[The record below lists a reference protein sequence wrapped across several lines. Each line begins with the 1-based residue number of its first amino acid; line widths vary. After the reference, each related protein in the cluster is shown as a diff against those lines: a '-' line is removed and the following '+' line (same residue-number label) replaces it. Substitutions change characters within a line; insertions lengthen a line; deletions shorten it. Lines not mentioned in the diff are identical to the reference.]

1 MGIGFARRCAHRL
14 GVLLLLLGA
23 GCVSSD
29 ERPGVPE
36 GDVASTGPTGARS
49 AGGSPDDGEVDE
61 LRHCSVPGPG
71 CACDPATDVPVECH
85 SDSVVEDEHGRLR
98 CFVGARSCE
107 DGVWGACAFAGSYA
121 LPGPGERAFADL
133 PTPCPNC
140 DPSCYEVGDDYS
152 ADPGSLVGLGTG
164 IAWSP
169 GPPAGIVMSAAG
181 SALIGQN
188 IWVAFH
194 ATSEVAKI
202 RASDG
207 AQIGRFYV
215 GDAGNTSYPSR
226 TAVDTDANV
235 YIGSRAIDPGGDWFG
250 LDGSGF
256 WGAVTKIAGDPLFCN
271 NAPTPTTSIDDV
283 PLPVGTDDCVMWN
296 VRIGSAQ
303 GSHVRGVVVD
313 RNEFPWVAATQ
324 NVDGGREPGRI
335 YQLDPATGAVLQSI
349 TLPIHPY
356 GAVVDG
362 RDPQRIWVSSHQTG
376 ALASVDTTDGSVDG
390 PFYPPTPGIDDDD
403 YHGAYGIAVDSVGR
417 IWRGSYGPADYITR
431 YDPEGN
437 SWCHLRTASD
447 TAGIA
452 VRLNPDGTNTVYA
465 GIVGQHHFYRFD
477 GGRACAGSNIR
488 ADYCTDWPDSGGL
501 SRLVR
506 DSQCDSASNFTQ
518 RIDIYPAGSVTDVHV
533 HSCPGFGD
541 GDCPRDFY
549 GVGLDADN
557 RVWFIGNGGSEP
569 APGIVVYDPATLT
582 WVTYPTTGAFPD
594 PYTYSDFS
602 GYQRSAFT
610 LRGRSEY
617 YRDFGVNAPAC
628 PPATTPVW
636 GDLNWT
642 AVTVNSQINFYA
654 QAAANPA
661 DLAAAPSVFIGSSTD
676 PAPLYINDVLPP
688 NLRSASYLRIT
699 SELLSLDGVTS
710 AVLTSLDLDWQCF
723 ESE

>member
-1 MGIGFARRCAHRL
+1 MGIESAIRRAARL
-14 GVLLLLLGA
+14 VLALLVA
-23 GCVSSD
+23 GCIGSD
-29 ERPGVPE
+29 ERPGPPAGRDDETDVEAASASGAPDD
-36 GDVASTGPTGARS
+36 GDVAAR
-49 AGGSPDDGEVDE
+49 GSC
-61 LRHCSVPGPG
+61 RVPGPG
-71 CACDPATDVPVECH
+71 CRCDPETDAPVECH

-98 CFVGARSCE
+98 CLVGQRSCE
-107 DGVWGACAFAGSYA
+107 DGIWGACAFEGSYSI
-121 LPGPGERAFADL
+121 PGPEERAFADL
-133 PTPCPNC
+133 PVACVNC
-140 DPSCYEVGDDYS
+140 DPSCFEIGDDYS
-152 ADPGSLVGLGTG
+152 VDPGSLVGLGSG

-188 IWVAFH
+188 VWVAFH

-226 TAVDTDANV
+226 TAVDTNANV
-235 YIGSRAIDPGGDWFG
+235 YIASRAIDPGGNWFG
-250 LDGSGF
+250 LDGTGF

-283 PLPVGTDDCVMWN
+283 PLARGTDDCVMWN
-296 VRIGSAQ
+296 VNIGSAQ
-303 GSHVRGVVVD
+303 GSHVRGIIVD
-313 RNEFPWVAATQ
+313 RNEFPWAATTQ

-335 YQLDPATGAVLQSI
+335 YQLDPATGAVLQNI
-349 TLPIHPY
+349 TVPIHPY

-362 RDPQRIWVSSHQTG
+362 RDPQLIWLSSHHTG
-376 ALASVDTTDGSVDG
+376 ALVSVNTVDGSVDG
-390 PFYPPTPGIDDDD
+390 PFYPPTPGIRTGW
-403 YHGAYGIAVDSVGR
+403 YHGAYGITVDSVGR
-417 IWRGSYGPADYITR
+417 IWRGSYGPANYITR
-431 YDPEGN
+431 YDPDAD
-437 SWCHLRTASD
+437 SWCHVSTGSD

-452 VRLNPDGTNTVYA
+452 VRLNSDGTNTVYA
-465 GIVGQHHFYRFD
+465 GMVGQHHFYQFD
-477 GGRACAGSNIR
+477 AGRACNGSDLR

-501 SRLVR
+501 SRFVR
-506 DSQCDSASNFTQ
+506 DARCDSSSNFRQ
-518 RIDIYPAGSVTDVHV
+518 RIQIYPGGSVTDVHV

-557 RVWFIGNGGSEP
+557 RVWFIGDGGSEP
-569 APGIVVYDPATLT
+569 APGIVVYDPATGT

-636 GDLNWT
+636 GDLTWT

-654 QAAANPA
+654 QAA
-661 DLAAAPSVFIGSSTD
+661 TD
-676 PAPLYINDVLPP
+676 PALLDAAPRVFLGSSSDAPPLYVNDDLPI
-688 NLRSASYLRIT
+688 NLRTAPYLRIT

-710 AVLTSLDLDWQCF
+710 AVLTGLNLDWQCF